1 MELATNCRLWDTCC
15 RRCPMLDGAAAS
27 VVAATQSIVVVKV
40 VVMKVLVL
48 GALAPI
54 GEELL

>member
-1 MELATNCRLWDTCC
+1 
-15 RRCPMLDGAAAS
+15 MLDGAAAS

-48 GALAPI
+48 GALAPV